1 VFGIASSA
9 KTWESKKPYIEAWWL
24 PNKTR
29 GFVYLDRAPKE
40 TLQIQWPSSSP
51 PFRVSQ
57 DTSTYQEYNKHANP
71 HAIRMARIIFELFRE
86 ENKGVRWYIMADD
99 DTIFFLDNLVEVLG
113 RYDHNKY
120 FYIGSNS
127 ECVASN
133 FDHSYGMAF
142 GGAGFALSY
151 PLAQVLVKNLD
162 VCIKTYPTL
171 YGSDHILQSCIAD
184 LGVSLTQEKG
194 FHQVI
199 NLFSKYKLSSFQS
212 LKYLT
217 NQMKAHVKS

>member
-1 VFGIASSA
+1 
-9 KTWESKKPYIEAWWL
+9 
-24 PNKTR
+24 
-29 GFVYLDRAPKE
+29 
-40 TLQIQWPSSSP
+40 
-51 PFRVSQ
+51 
-57 DTSTYQEYNKHANP
+57 
-71 HAIRMARIIFELFRE
+71 
-86 ENKGVRWYIMADD
+86 MADD